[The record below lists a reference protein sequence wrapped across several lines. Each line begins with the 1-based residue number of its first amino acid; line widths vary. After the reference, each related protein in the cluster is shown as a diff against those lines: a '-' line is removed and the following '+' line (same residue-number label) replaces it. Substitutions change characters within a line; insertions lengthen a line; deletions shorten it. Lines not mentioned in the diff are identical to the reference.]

1 MTPRMLKSLFT
12 AAIFTSAIVHQSRAE
27 LQIRITSADFIGQN
41 QFRVVAQIFNI
52 GNEVVVQIPYGEA
65 AVNFPQYLR
74 TDVYAEYRKPTSQG
88 ITKTL
93 PLSITIK
100 TLFGT
105 SIPAEYLQRIAPTG
119 TTTYYEWEIVFDIP
133 IQALDIS
140 LNILGVT
147 QNVKDSKFAKR
158 YEKEATKSGNLAMQ
172 DGDELFAQGKYKEA
186 IQKYMIAG
194 ENNEQTFP
202 KFAPNLTEAFYQVGD
217 TSLSGGDLEEAF
229 EDLGI
234 ARGYARGY
242 RLPSASKIDKRLA
255 LCYAKL
261 GQRSTEHRSYGD
273 ALWLFRNA
281 LDLDATNAE
290 AQWGFRQVES
300 MKRSPILAGFSGLLP
315 GGGQLYNAAYIKAGI
330 FSVGVI
336 IPALVAIPKFN
347 KIRDLDDRIQVL
359 EKQLDTLFLYKYID
373 ISTAVA
379 NQRDNLRQ
387 ELNSTQ
393 TSANIFFGIA
403 VIAFGYSIYDAVTE
417 AISYNTKFEP
427 TNSIRKYQ
435 LSFIPSSKGATLSLR
450 IHL

>member
-1 MTPRMLKSLFT
+1 
-12 AAIFTSAIVHQSRAE
+12 
-27 LQIRITSADFIGQN
+27 
-41 QFRVVAQIFNI
+41 
-52 GNEVVVQIPYGEA
+52 
-65 AVNFPQYLR
+65 
-74 TDVYAEYRKPTSQG
+74 
-88 ITKTL
+88 
-93 PLSITIK
+93 
-100 TLFGT
+100 
-105 SIPAEYLQRIAPTG
+105 
-119 TTTYYEWEIVFDIP
+119 
-133 IQALDIS
+133 
-140 LNILGVT
+140 
-147 QNVKDSKFAKR
+147 
-158 YEKEATKSGNLAMQ
+158 
-172 DGDELFAQGKYKEA
+172 
-186 IQKYMIAG
+186 
-194 ENNEQTFP
+194 
-202 KFAPNLTEAFYQVGD
+202 
-217 TSLSGGDLEEAF
+217 
-229 EDLGI
+229 
-234 ARGYARGY
+234 
-242 RLPSASKIDKRLA
+242 
-255 LCYAKL
+255 
-261 GQRSTEHRSYGD
+261 
-273 ALWLFRNA
+273 
-281 LDLDATNAE
+281 
-290 AQWGFRQVES
+290 
-300 MKRSPILAGFSGLLP
+300 LP